1 MTSLQTICAGFTQM
15 FNVPIKTRAE
25 LEAQGLLGGTA
36 SARSGGDKPTKIT
49 VNQLFEL
56 TYRVTM
62 SPAEA
67 TVTLPSEKDTVGYV
81 IIKFLQGNTISVPIS
96 HTSTVCDVQK
106 AVAAQEGLPTRK
118 AVRLIYGGTT
128 LAGEDGTGGD
138 IELRERGI
146 GPNDVISCIIIK
158 VDAQSGLTG
167 MSLYIDDDLLDPS
180 FNYDFTSINDGAT
193 KHMRGGYHY
202 KRPCGWKRFALRVLG
217 IYGND
222 VWLTSKIGGDWPVSY
237 HGIQLSDQPAKD
249 SPNEKTR
256 QIFGKGHY
264 SSPSVLV
271 AQKYGTEFTFQGVK
285 YCMVL
290 QNRVNPKTTRMIP
303 QSETGDL
310 DEYWI
315 TTNAEDI
322 RAYSICIKKI

>member
-1 MTSLQTICAGFTQM
+1 MSQSLQIICAGFTEM

-25 LEAQGLLGGTA
+25 LEAQGLLSGVAASSSSQTA
-36 SARSGGDKPTKIT
+36 TKIT

-67 TVTLPSEKDTVGYV
+67 TVTLPSESDTIGYV
-81 IIKFLQGNTISVPIS
+81 IVKFLQGNTISVPITHQS
-96 HTSTVCDVQK
+96 KVSDVQK
-106 AVAAQEGLPTRK
+106 AVAAQEELTSK
-118 AVRLIYGGTT
+118 AIRLIYGGVT
-128 LAGEDGTGGD
+128 LTKDGGEDM
-138 IELRERGI
+138 ELRERGI
-146 GPNDVISCIIIK
+146 GPNDVISALIVK
-158 VDAQSGLTG
+158 VDASTQSGLSG
-167 MSLYIDDDLLDPS
+167 LLLYIDNDLLDPS
-180 FNYDFTSINDGAT
+180 FDYDFTNINDGAT
-193 KHMRGGYHY
+193 RHMRGGYQY

-217 IYGND
+217 VYGD
-222 VWLTSKIGGDWPVSY
+222 DKWLNSNIGGDWPVSY

-285 YCMVL
+285 YSMVL
-290 QNRVNPKTTRMIP
+290 QNRVNPHTTRMIP

-315 TTNAEDI
+315 TANAEDI
-322 RAYSICIKKI
+322 RAYSICIKTI

>member
-1 MTSLQTICAGFTQM
+1 MSNLQTICAGFTEM
-15 FNVPIKTRAE
+15 FQVPIKTKAD
-25 LEAQGLLGGTA
+25 LVAQEPGALQ
-36 SARSGGDKPTKIT
+36 SATKIT

-62 SPAEA
+62 SPTEA
-67 TVTLPSEKDTVGYV
+67 TVTLPSDADSIGHV
-81 IIKFLQGNTISVPIS
+81 IVKFLQGDTISVPVAPD
-96 HTSTVCDVQK
+96 STVCYVQRS
-106 AVAAQEGLPTRK
+106 VAAHKGLNRK
-118 AVRLIYGGTT
+118 SVRLIYGGTP
-128 LAGEDGTGGD
+128 LAQDGCD
-138 IELRERGI
+138 DLELRERGI
-146 GPNDVISCIIIK
+146 GPNDVISCIIVK

-180 FNYDFTSINDGAT
+180 YDYDFTSINDGAT

-217 IYGND
+217 VYGD
-222 VWLTSKIGGDWPVSY
+222 DTWLNSKIGGDWPVSY
-237 HGIQLSDQPAKD
+237 HGIQLSDQPAEN

-256 QIFGKGHY
+256 MIFGKGHY

-271 AQKYGTEFTFQGVK
+271 AQKYGTEFTFQGAK
-285 YCMVL
+285 YAMVL

-303 QSETGDL
+303 QTETSDL

-315 TTNAEDI
+315 TTNGEDI
-322 RAYSICIKKI
+322 RAYSICIKRI